1 MGETSPA
8 RAMEAKVEVWESTGE
23 VQNLFRTFKGDFL
36 EETFEMGLKVHIGV
50 CQLKKDTCRHAF
62 NTHSLNRYF
71 LGPLKYQ
78 PMLRNRSNSDKVL
91 L

>member
-1 MGETSPA
+1 M
-8 RAMEAKVEVWESTGE
+8 WESWEFTEE

-36 EETFEMGLKVHIGV
+36 EEEAVEMDLKVCIGV

-71 LGPLKYQ
+71 SRSPTHQVLCW
-78 PMLRNRSNSDKVL
+78 PMLGTRSNSDRVPL
-91 L
+91 